1 VNVDANEDD
10 SQSDGVDNVSQNVI
24 RFSIFMLFR
33 SSESFSMDDSCSRFD
48 ELLIALFVVD

>member
-1 VNVDANEDD
+1 MNVEADEDY

-33 SSESFSMDDSCSRFD
+33 SSKSFSMVSCSRLVD
-48 ELLIALFVVD
+48 LLIALFIVD